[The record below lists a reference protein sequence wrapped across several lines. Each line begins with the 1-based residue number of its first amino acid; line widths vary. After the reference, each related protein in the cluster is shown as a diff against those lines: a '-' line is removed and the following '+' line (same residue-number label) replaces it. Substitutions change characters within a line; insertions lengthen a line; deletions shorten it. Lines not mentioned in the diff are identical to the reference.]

1 MLVYQRLRKYID
13 ENGIKQTHVAGRVN
27 SVDVKA
33 LNAILNGNRKLS
45 ADEFEDICING
56 LQINPEY
63 FLVN

>member
-13 ENGIKQTHVAGRVN
+13 DNGIKQTHVAGRVN

-56 LQINPEY
+56 LRISPEY
-63 FLVN
+63 FLN

>member
-56 LQINPEY
+56 LRISPEY